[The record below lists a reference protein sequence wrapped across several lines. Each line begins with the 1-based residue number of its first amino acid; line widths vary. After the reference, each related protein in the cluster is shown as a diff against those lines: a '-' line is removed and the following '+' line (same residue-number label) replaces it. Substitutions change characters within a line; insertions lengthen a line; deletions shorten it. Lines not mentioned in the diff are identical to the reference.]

1 MKLRTS
7 SIVKLALL
15 GLYSLVFAELF
26 LRIFSPQAILPRYVT
41 GSDIG
46 IRKNVGNAVYWHYTP
61 EIEVEMRINSA
72 GIRSDRE
79 FPFEKPEGVCRIVI
93 LGDSFFMSYEVTL
106 ENSYGSRLETRLAT
120 LGHNCEVINLAVSG
134 FGTAESLIQLQEVGL
149 KYDPDFVVLEW
160 HQTDPS
166 DNLRSGLFAL
176 ENNQLV
182 RKAASF
188 LPAIETR
195 DKLMEYSVYRW
206 LIQNCH
212 LYTAIRYNLAQF
224 VKGILLKV
232 KSAATSEQQIAV
244 NDNVNTT
251 SNVLEQP
258 PLVDLDSSLVNKI
271 AEVAKTNNAKTLL
284 LDIPWKRF
292 DEKIVSSFDQLIGKT
307 SADVLK
313 LSPVA
318 DFEQLLTE
326 NVKLYYVKGHKH
338 FTPVGYDVLARI
350 SAEKIAGLLA
360 SGANLPPEK

>member
-7 SIVKLALL
+7 CIVKFALL

-46 IRKNVGNAVYWHYTP
+46 IRQNVANAVYWHYTP

-106 ENSYGSRLETRLAT
+106 ENSYGSRLEARLAT

-134 FGTAESLIQLQEVGL
+134 FGTTESLIQLQEVGL

-166 DNLRSGLFAL
+166 DNLRSDLFAF

-182 RKAASF
+182 RKSAAF

-195 DKLMEYSVYRW
+195 DKLMEYGVYRW

-212 LYTAIRYNLAQF
+212 LYTAIRYNLAIF
-224 VKGILLKV
+224 VKRILLQI
-232 KSAATSEQQIAV
+232 KSAATLDPAIAV
-244 NDNVNTT
+244 NNDTNTD
-251 SNVLEQP
+251 SSLLVQP
-258 PLVDLDSSLVNKI
+258 RVMNLDSSLVNKV

-284 LDIPWKRF
+284 LDIPWERF
-292 DEKIVSSFDQLIGKT
+292 DGKIVSSFDQLTGTT
-307 SADVLK
+307 SVDVLK

-338 FTPVGYDVLARI
+338 FTPAGYDVLARI
-350 SAEKIAGLLA
+350 SAEKIAGLLV
-360 SGANLPPEK
+360 SDNNLPTEK

>member
-7 SIVKLALL
+7 CIVKFALL

-26 LRIFSPQAILPRYVT
+26 LRMFSPQAILPRYVT

-46 IRKNVGNAVYWHYTP
+46 IRQNVANAVYWHYTS

-106 ENSYGSRLETRLAT
+106 ENSYGSRLETRLAA
-120 LGHNCEVINLAVSG
+120 LGHNCEIINLAVSG
-134 FGTAESLIQLQEVGL
+134 FGTTESLIQLQEIGL

-166 DNLRSGLFAL
+166 DNLRSDLFAF

-182 RKAASF
+182 RKSAAF

-195 DKLMEYSVYRW
+195 DKLMEYGVYRW
-206 LIQNCH
+206 LIQNSH
-212 LYTAIRYNLAQF
+212 LYTAVRYNLALF
-224 VKGILLKV
+224 VKRILLQI
-232 KSAATSEQQIAV
+232 KSAATLDQAIEE
-244 NDNVNTT
+244 NDDSAIDSSLPN
-251 SNVLEQP
+251 P
-258 PLVDLDSSLVNKI
+258 PPVMDLDTSLVNKV
-271 AEVAKTNNAKTLL
+271 AEVAKTNNAKMLL
-284 LDIPWKRF
+284 LDIPWERF
-292 DEKIVSSFDQLIGKT
+292 DGKIVSSFDQLTGIT

-313 LSPVA
+313 LSPVT

-326 NVKLYYVKGHKH
+326 GVKLYYVKGHKH
-338 FTPVGYDVLARI
+338 FTPEGYDVLARI
-350 SAEKIAGLLA
+350 SAEKIAGLIA
-360 SGANLPPEK
+360 PNPSLPAEN